1 MIATISHMLYISIVL
16 TQSKCIPNYHSVFIH
31 YAKQLIISIFSISIS
46 RYYAIVQPLDYPLIM
61 TNVRLVVML
70 AVVWCSPALLSF
82 LPIFMEWYTTEE
94 NVSFRRKNPDI
105 CIFTVNRPY
114 AVISSSVSFWVPGMV
129 MIFMYYRI
137 YMEAD
142 RQERMLYR

>member
-1 MIATISHMLYISIVL
+1 MSIKHYGTHHYGNQLLLYVRTL
-16 TQSKCIPNYHSVFIH
+16 SKLPPIIH
-31 YAKQLIISIFSISIS
+31 KPYLNFCASIF

-61 TNVRLVVML
+61 TNMRLVVML

-82 LPIFMEWYTTEE
+82 LPIFMEWYTTAEHLA
-94 NVSFRRKNPDI
+94 FRRKNPQI
-105 CIFTVNRPY
+105 CVFTVNRTY

-137 YMEAD
+137 YVEAD